1 MTRTGKTPKL
11 ITITILI
18 ILVACN
24 LRAPFTGAGA
34 LINTISG
41 ELSLSPGMSGLLTAI
56 PLLAFAAVSPLVV
69 PLAERAGAGRML
81 LASSAVLGAGVA
93 VRSLLGGIG
102 VFAGTVMIG
111 AAIAVG
117 NVLLPA
123 IVKSKYPQNI
133 EAMTSLYT
141 VVMQIVSAVSTAAS
155 VPLSIVFG
163 WRAALG
169 VWLVTAVF
177 AVAVCFVCRSLR
189 LSSAD
194 DGMSGIGG
202 AGGSEG
208 SSISLGGNEEKIG
221 ADGSKGKIG
230 ENSDNGRSIGSGG
243 MKPGGAGMV
252 KSDAGG
258 TGVKL
263 GRGNVKTGGGK
274 AGPIRPNAKAGGIYR
289 SKMTWWVT
297 FYMGIQSLMFYSF
310 IAWLSPMLQTKGYSD
325 VVSGCLLS
333 VYVIMGM
340 AGSAALPFIMKK
352 NADQS
357 VTGILLGALYLAGM
371 ICMLLAVYFA
381 ALIAGILLCGFCSG
395 TCVSF
400 SMALFGLHTPDGQS
414 ASRLSAVAQSAG
426 YLVASIGPVALGK
439 LFDLT
444 ASWIAPLSLLAVA
457 AVFLIVA
464 GRIVGREEIID
475 CR

>member
-1 MTRTGKTPKL
+1 MIRARKTPKL

-34 LINTISG
+34 LINTISC
-41 ELSLSPGMSGLLTAI
+41 EFSLSPGMSGLLTTI

-69 PLAERAGAGRML
+69 PLAERIGAGRL
-81 LASSAVLGAGVA
+81 LFASSLVLGAGVCI
-93 VRSLLGGIG
+93 RSLLGGIG
-102 VFAGTVMIG
+102 VFAGTVIIG

-123 IVKSKYPQNI
+123 IIKSKFPQKI
-133 EAMTSLYT
+133 EMMTSLYT

-155 VPLSIVFG
+155 VPLSIAFG
-163 WRAALG
+163 WKAALG
-169 VWLVTAVF
+169 IWLVTVACAAV
-177 AVAVCFVCRSLR
+177 VCFVCKSLR
-189 LSSAD
+189 LSRTYD
-194 DGMSGIGG
+194 D
-202 AGGSEG
+202 
-208 SSISLGGNEEKIG
+208 SLGEGERTGQNDN
-221 ADGSKGKIG
+221 AGS
-230 ENSDNGRSIGSGG
+230 
-243 MKPGGAGMV
+243 
-252 KSDAGG
+252 
-258 TGVKL
+258 
-263 GRGNVKTGGGK
+263 GK
-274 AGPIRPNAKAGGIYR
+274 AGTIRRNAAPGSIYR

-297 FYMGIQSLMFYSF
+297 LYMGVQSMMFYSF

-325 VVSGCLLS
+325 VVSGYLLS

-340 AGSAALPFIMKK
+340 AGSAMLPFIMKK
-352 NADQS
+352 NKDQS

-371 ICMLLAVYFA
+371 VCMLLAGYFA

-400 SMALFGLHTPDGQS
+400 SMALFGLHTSNGQS

-426 YLVASIGPVALGK
+426 YLVAAIGPVALGK

-444 ASWIAPLSLLAVA
+444 ASWIVPLSILVMA

-464 GRIVGREEIID
+464 GHVVGREEIID
-475 CR
+475 RL

>member
-1 MTRTGKTPKL
+1 MIRARKTPKL

-34 LINTISG
+34 LINTISC
-41 ELSLSPGMSGLLTAI
+41 EFSLSPGMSGLLTTI

-69 PLAERAGAGRML
+69 PLAERIGAGWL
-81 LASSAVLGAGVA
+81 LFASSLVLGAGVCI
-93 VRSLLGGIG
+93 RSLLGGIG
-102 VFAGTVMIG
+102 VFAGTVIIG

-123 IVKSKYPQNI
+123 IIKSKFPQKI
-133 EAMTSLYT
+133 EMMTSLYT

-155 VPLSIVFG
+155 VPLSIAFG
-163 WRAALG
+163 WKAALG
-169 VWLVTAVF
+169 IWLVTVACAAV
-177 AVAVCFVCRSLR
+177 VCFVCKSLR
-189 LSSAD
+189 LSRTY
-194 DGMSGIGG
+194 DG
-202 AGGSEG
+202 
-208 SSISLGGNEEKIG
+208 SLGEGERTGQNDN
-221 ADGSKGKIG
+221 AGS
-230 ENSDNGRSIGSGG
+230 
-243 MKPGGAGMV
+243 
-252 KSDAGG
+252 
-258 TGVKL
+258 
-263 GRGNVKTGGGK
+263 GK
-274 AGPIRPNAKAGGIYR
+274 AGTIRRNAAPGSIYR

-297 FYMGIQSLMFYSF
+297 LYMGVQSMMFYSF

-325 VVSGCLLS
+325 VVSGYLLS

-340 AGSAALPFIMKK
+340 AGSAMLPFIMKK
-352 NADQS
+352 NKDQS

-371 ICMLLAVYFA
+371 VCMLLAGYFA

-400 SMALFGLHTPDGQS
+400 SMALFGLHTSNGQS

-426 YLVASIGPVALGK
+426 YLVAAIGPVALGK

-444 ASWIAPLSLLAVA
+444 ASWIVPLSILVMA

-464 GRIVGREEIID
+464 GHVVGREEIID
-475 CR
+475 RL

>member
-1 MTRTGKTPKL
+1 MTRARKTPKL

-34 LINTISG
+34 LINTISC
-41 ELSLSPGMSGLLTAI
+41 EFSLSPGMSGLLTTI

-69 PLAERAGAGRML
+69 PLAERIGAGRL
-81 LASSAVLGAGVA
+81 LFASSLVLGAGVCI
-93 VRSLLGGIG
+93 RSLLGGIG
-102 VFAGTVMIG
+102 VFAGTVIIG

-123 IVKSKYPQNI
+123 IIKSKFPQKI
-133 EAMTSLYT
+133 EMMTSLYT

-155 VPLSIVFG
+155 VPLSIAFG
-163 WRAALG
+163 WKAALG
-169 VWLVTAVF
+169 IWLVTVACAAV
-177 AVAVCFVCRSLR
+177 VCFVCKSLR
-189 LSSAD
+189 LSRTYD
-194 DGMSGIGG
+194 DSLDE
-202 AGGSEG
+202 SERTG
-208 SSISLGGNEEKIG
+208 QN
-221 ADGSKGKIG
+221 
-230 ENSDNGRSIGSGG
+230 DNAGSG
-243 MKPGGAGMV
+243 KV
-252 KSDAGG
+252 G
-258 TGVKL
+258 TV
-263 GRGNVKTGGGK
+263 
-274 AGPIRPNAKAGGIYR
+274 RPNAAPGSIYR

-297 FYMGIQSLMFYSF
+297 LYMGVQSMMFYSF

-325 VVSGCLLS
+325 VVSGYLLS

-340 AGSAALPFIMKK
+340 AGSAMLPFIMKK
-352 NADQS
+352 NKDQS

-371 ICMLLAVYFA
+371 VCMLLAGYFA

-400 SMALFGLHTPDGQS
+400 SMALFGLHTSNGQS

-426 YLVASIGPVALGK
+426 YLVAAIGPVALGK

-444 ASWIAPLSLLAVA
+444 ASWIVPLSLLVMA

-464 GRIVGREEIID
+464 GHIVGREEIID
-475 CR
+475 RL

>member
-1 MTRTGKTPKL
+1 MIRARKTPKL

-34 LINTISG
+34 LINTISC
-41 ELSLSPGMSGLLTAI
+41 EFSLSPGMSGLLTTI

-69 PLAERAGAGRML
+69 PLAERIGAGRL
-81 LASSAVLGAGVA
+81 LFASSLVLGAGICI
-93 VRSLLGGIG
+93 RSLLGGIG
-102 VFAGTVMIG
+102 VFAGTVIIG

-123 IVKSKYPQNI
+123 IIKSKFPQKI
-133 EAMTSLYT
+133 EMMTSLYT

-155 VPLSIVFG
+155 VPLSIAFG
-163 WRAALG
+163 WKAALG
-169 VWLVTAVF
+169 IWLVTVACAAV
-177 AVAVCFVCRSLR
+177 VCFVCKSLR
-189 LSSAD
+189 LSRTYD
-194 DGMSGIGG
+194 D
-202 AGGSEG
+202 
-208 SSISLGGNEEKIG
+208 SLGEGERTGQNDN
-221 ADGSKGKIG
+221 AGS
-230 ENSDNGRSIGSGG
+230 
-243 MKPGGAGMV
+243 
-252 KSDAGG
+252 
-258 TGVKL
+258 
-263 GRGNVKTGGGK
+263 GK
-274 AGPIRPNAKAGGIYR
+274 AGTIRRNAAPGSIYR

-297 FYMGIQSLMFYSF
+297 LYMGVQSMMFYSF

-325 VVSGCLLS
+325 VVSGYLLS

-340 AGSAALPFIMKK
+340 AGSAMLPFIMKK
-352 NADQS
+352 NKDQS

-371 ICMLLAVYFA
+371 VCMLLAGYFA

-400 SMALFGLHTPDGQS
+400 SMALFGLHTSNGQS

-426 YLVASIGPVALGK
+426 YLVAAIGPVALGK

-444 ASWIAPLSLLAVA
+444 ASWIVPLSILVMA

-464 GRIVGREEIID
+464 GHVVGREEIID
-475 CR
+475 RL

>member
-1 MTRTGKTPKL
+1 MTRARKTPKL

-34 LINTISG
+34 LINTISC
-41 ELSLSPGMSGLLTAI
+41 EFSLSPGMSGLLTTI

-69 PLAERAGAGRML
+69 PLAERIGAGRL
-81 LASSAVLGAGVA
+81 LFASSLVLGAGVCI
-93 VRSLLGGIG
+93 RSLLGGIG
-102 VFAGTVMIG
+102 VFAGTVIIG

-123 IVKSKYPQNI
+123 IIKSKFPQKI
-133 EAMTSLYT
+133 EMMTSLYT

-155 VPLSIVFG
+155 VPLSIAFG
-163 WRAALG
+163 WKAALG
-169 VWLVTAVF
+169 IWLVTVACAAV
-177 AVAVCFVCRSLR
+177 VCFVCKSLR
-189 LSSAD
+189 LSRTY
-194 DGMSGIGG
+194 DG
-202 AGGSEG
+202 
-208 SSISLGGNEEKIG
+208 SLGE
-221 ADGSKGKIG
+221 G
-230 ENSDNGRSIGSGG
+230 ERTGQNDNAGSG
-243 MKPGGAGMV
+243 KV
-252 KSDAGG
+252 G
-258 TGVKL
+258 TV
-263 GRGNVKTGGGK
+263 
-274 AGPIRPNAKAGGIYR
+274 RPNAAPGSIYR

-297 FYMGIQSLMFYSF
+297 LYMGVQSMMFYSF

-325 VVSGCLLS
+325 VVSGYLLS

-340 AGSAALPFIMKK
+340 AGSAMLPFIMKK
-352 NADQS
+352 NKEQS

-371 ICMLLAVYFA
+371 VCMLLAGYFA

-400 SMALFGLHTPDGQS
+400 SMALFGLHTSNGQS

-426 YLVASIGPVALGK
+426 YLVAAIGPVALGK

-444 ASWIAPLSLLAVA
+444 ASWIVPLSLLVMA

-464 GRIVGREEIID
+464 GHIVGREEIID
-475 CR
+475 RL

>member
-1 MTRTGKTPKL
+1 MTRARKTPNL

-34 LINTISG
+34 LINTISC
-41 ELSLSPGMSGLLTAI
+41 EFSLSPGMSGLLTTI

-69 PLAERAGAGRML
+69 PLAERIGAGRL
-81 LASSAVLGAGVA
+81 LFASSLVLGAGVCI
-93 VRSLLGGIG
+93 RSLLGGIG
-102 VFAGTVMIG
+102 VFAGTVIIG

-123 IVKSKYPQNI
+123 IIKSKFPQKI
-133 EAMTSLYT
+133 EMMTSLYT

-155 VPLSIVFG
+155 VPLSIAFG
-163 WRAALG
+163 WKAALG
-169 VWLVTAVF
+169 VWLVTVACAAV
-177 AVAVCFVCRSLR
+177 VCFVCKSLR
-189 LSSAD
+189 LSRTYD
-194 DGMSGIGG
+194 DSLDE
-202 AGGSEG
+202 SERTG
-208 SSISLGGNEEKIG
+208 QN
-221 ADGSKGKIG
+221 
-230 ENSDNGRSIGSGG
+230 DNAGSGT
-243 MKPGGAGMV
+243 AGTV
-252 KSDAGG
+252 
-258 TGVKL
+258 
-263 GRGNVKTGGGK
+263 
-274 AGPIRPNAKAGGIYR
+274 RPNAAPGSIYR

-297 FYMGIQSLMFYSF
+297 LYMGVQSMMFYSF

-325 VVSGCLLS
+325 VVSGYLLS

-340 AGSAALPFIMKK
+340 AGSAMLPFIMKK
-352 NADQS
+352 NKDQS

-371 ICMLLAVYFA
+371 VCMLLAGYFA

-400 SMALFGLHTPDGQS
+400 SMALFGLHTSNGQS

-426 YLVASIGPVALGK
+426 YLVAAIGPVALGK

-444 ASWIAPLSLLAVA
+444 ASWIVPLSLLVMA

-464 GRIVGREEIID
+464 GHIVGREEIID
-475 CR
+475 RL

>member
-1 MTRTGKTPKL
+1 MIRARKTPKL

-34 LINTISG
+34 LINTISC
-41 ELSLSPGMSGLLTAI
+41 EFSLSPGMSGLLTTI

-69 PLAERAGAGRML
+69 PLAERIGAGWL
-81 LASSAVLGAGVA
+81 LFASSLVLGAGVCI
-93 VRSLLGGIG
+93 RSLLGGIG
-102 VFAGTVMIG
+102 VFAGTVIIG

-123 IVKSKYPQNI
+123 IIKSKFPQKI
-133 EAMTSLYT
+133 EMMTSLYT

-155 VPLSIVFG
+155 VPLSVAFG
-163 WRAALG
+163 WKAALG
-169 VWLVTAVF
+169 IWLVTVACAAV
-177 AVAVCFVCRSLR
+177 VCFVCKSLR
-189 LSSAD
+189 LSRTY
-194 DGMSGIGG
+194 DG
-202 AGGSEG
+202 
-208 SSISLGGNEEKIG
+208 SLGEGERTGQNDN
-221 ADGSKGKIG
+221 AGS
-230 ENSDNGRSIGSGG
+230 
-243 MKPGGAGMV
+243 
-252 KSDAGG
+252 
-258 TGVKL
+258 
-263 GRGNVKTGGGK
+263 GK
-274 AGPIRPNAKAGGIYR
+274 AGTIRRNAAPGSIYR

-297 FYMGIQSLMFYSF
+297 LYMGVQSMMFYSF

-325 VVSGCLLS
+325 VVSGYLLS

-340 AGSAALPFIMKK
+340 AGSAMLPFIMKK
-352 NADQS
+352 NKDQS

-371 ICMLLAVYFA
+371 VCMLLAGYFA

-400 SMALFGLHTPDGQS
+400 SMALFGLHTSNGQS

-426 YLVASIGPVALGK
+426 YLVAAIGPVALGK

-444 ASWIAPLSLLAVA
+444 ASWIVPLSILVMA

-464 GRIVGREEIID
+464 GHIVGREEIID
-475 CR
+475 RL

>member
-1 MTRTGKTPKL
+1 MIRARKTPKL

-34 LINTISG
+34 LINTISC
-41 ELSLSPGMSGLLTAI
+41 EFSLSPGMSGLLTTI

-69 PLAERAGAGRML
+69 PLAERIGAGRL
-81 LASSAVLGAGVA
+81 LFASSLVLGAGICI
-93 VRSLLGGIG
+93 RSLLGGIG
-102 VFAGTVMIG
+102 VFAGTVIIG

-123 IVKSKYPQNI
+123 IIKSKFPQKI
-133 EAMTSLYT
+133 EMMTSLYT

-155 VPLSIVFG
+155 VPLSIAFG
-163 WRAALG
+163 WKAALG
-169 VWLVTAVF
+169 VWLVTVACAAV
-177 AVAVCFVCRSLR
+177 VCFVCKSLR
-189 LSSAD
+189 LSRTYD
-194 DGMSGIGG
+194 D
-202 AGGSEG
+202 
-208 SSISLGGNEEKIG
+208 SLGEGERTGQNDN
-221 ADGSKGKIG
+221 AGS
-230 ENSDNGRSIGSGG
+230 
-243 MKPGGAGMV
+243 
-252 KSDAGG
+252 
-258 TGVKL
+258 
-263 GRGNVKTGGGK
+263 GK
-274 AGPIRPNAKAGGIYR
+274 AGTVRPNAASGSIYR

-297 FYMGIQSLMFYSF
+297 LYMGVQSMMFYSF

-325 VVSGCLLS
+325 VVSGYLLS

-340 AGSAALPFIMKK
+340 AGSAMLPFIMKK
-352 NADQS
+352 NKDQS

-371 ICMLLAVYFA
+371 VCMLLAGYFA

-400 SMALFGLHTPDGQS
+400 SMALFGLHTSNGQS

-426 YLVASIGPVALGK
+426 YLVAAIGPVALGK

-444 ASWIAPLSLLAVA
+444 ASWIVPLSILVMA

-464 GRIVGREEIID
+464 GHVVGREEIID
-475 CR
+475 RL

>member
-1 MTRTGKTPKL
+1 MTRARKTPKL

-34 LINTISG
+34 LINTISC
-41 ELSLSPGMSGLLTAI
+41 EFSLSPGMSGLLTTI

-69 PLAERAGAGRML
+69 PLAERIGAGRL
-81 LASSAVLGAGVA
+81 LFASSLVLGAGVCI
-93 VRSLLGGIG
+93 RSLLGGIG
-102 VFAGTVMIG
+102 VFAGTVIIG

-123 IVKSKYPQNI
+123 IIKSKFPQKI
-133 EAMTSLYT
+133 EMMTSLYT

-155 VPLSIVFG
+155 VPLSIAFG
-163 WRAALG
+163 WKAALG
-169 VWLVTAVF
+169 VWLVTVACAAV
-177 AVAVCFVCRSLR
+177 VCFVCKSLR
-189 LSSAD
+189 LSRTYD
-194 DGMSGIGG
+194 DSLDESERTGQNDN
-202 AGGSEG
+202 AGS
-208 SSISLGGNEEKIG
+208 
-221 ADGSKGKIG
+221 
-230 ENSDNGRSIGSGG
+230 
-243 MKPGGAGMV
+243 
-252 KSDAGG
+252 
-258 TGVKL
+258 
-263 GRGNVKTGGGK
+263 GK
-274 AGPIRPNAKAGGIYR
+274 AGTVRPNAAPGSIYR

-297 FYMGIQSLMFYSF
+297 LYMGVQSMMFYSF

-325 VVSGCLLS
+325 VVSGYLLS

-340 AGSAALPFIMKK
+340 AGSAMLPFIMKK
-352 NADQS
+352 NKDQS

-371 ICMLLAVYFA
+371 VCMLLAGYFA

-400 SMALFGLHTPDGQS
+400 SMALFGLHTSNGQS

-426 YLVASIGPVALGK
+426 YLVAAIGPVALGK

-444 ASWIAPLSLLAVA
+444 ASWIVPLSLLVMA

-464 GRIVGREEIID
+464 GHIVGREEIID
-475 CR
+475 RL

>member
-1 MTRTGKTPKL
+1 MIRARKTPKL

-34 LINTISG
+34 LINTISC
-41 ELSLSPGMSGLLTAI
+41 EFSLSPGMSGLLTTI

-69 PLAERAGAGRML
+69 PLAERIGAGRL
-81 LASSAVLGAGVA
+81 LFASSLVLGAGICI
-93 VRSLLGGIG
+93 RSLLGGIG
-102 VFAGTVMIG
+102 VFAGTVIIG

-123 IVKSKYPQNI
+123 IIKSKFPQKI
-133 EAMTSLYT
+133 EMMTSLYT

-155 VPLSIVFG
+155 VPLSIAFG
-163 WRAALG
+163 WKAALG
-169 VWLVTAVF
+169 VWLVTVACAAV
-177 AVAVCFVCRSLR
+177 VCFVCKSLR
-189 LSSAD
+189 LSRTYD
-194 DGMSGIGG
+194 D
-202 AGGSEG
+202 
-208 SSISLGGNEEKIG
+208 SLGEGERTGQNDN
-221 ADGSKGKIG
+221 AGS
-230 ENSDNGRSIGSGG
+230 
-243 MKPGGAGMV
+243 
-252 KSDAGG
+252 
-258 TGVKL
+258 
-263 GRGNVKTGGGK
+263 GK
-274 AGPIRPNAKAGGIYR
+274 AGTVRPNAASGSIYR
-289 SKMTWWVT
+289 SKMTWWAT
-297 FYMGIQSLMFYSF
+297 LYMGVQSMMFYSF

-325 VVSGCLLS
+325 VVSGYLLS

-340 AGSAALPFIMKK
+340 AGSAMLPFIMKK
-352 NADQS
+352 NKDQS

-371 ICMLLAVYFA
+371 VCMLLAGYFA

-400 SMALFGLHTPDGQS
+400 SMALFGLHTSNGQS

-426 YLVASIGPVALGK
+426 YLVAAIGPVALGK

-444 ASWIAPLSLLAVA
+444 ASWIVPLSILVMA

-464 GRIVGREEIID
+464 GHVVGREEIID
-475 CR
+475 RL

>member
-1 MTRTGKTPKL
+1 MIRARKTPKL

-34 LINTISG
+34 LINTISC
-41 ELSLSPGMSGLLTAI
+41 EFSLSPGMSGLLTTI

-69 PLAERAGAGRML
+69 PLAERIGAGRL
-81 LASSAVLGAGVA
+81 LFASSLVLGAGVCI
-93 VRSLLGGIG
+93 RSLLGGIG
-102 VFAGTVMIG
+102 VFAGTVIIG

-123 IVKSKYPQNI
+123 IIKSKFPQKI
-133 EAMTSLYT
+133 EMMTSLYT

-155 VPLSIVFG
+155 VPLSIAFG
-163 WRAALG
+163 WKAALG
-169 VWLVTAVF
+169 VWLVTVACAAV
-177 AVAVCFVCRSLR
+177 VCFVCKSLR
-189 LSSAD
+189 LSRTYD
-194 DGMSGIGG
+194 D
-202 AGGSEG
+202 
-208 SSISLGGNEEKIG
+208 SLGEGERTGQNDN
-221 ADGSKGKIG
+221 AGS
-230 ENSDNGRSIGSGG
+230 
-243 MKPGGAGMV
+243 
-252 KSDAGG
+252 
-258 TGVKL
+258 
-263 GRGNVKTGGGK
+263 GK
-274 AGPIRPNAKAGGIYR
+274 AGTIRRNAAPGSIYR

-297 FYMGIQSLMFYSF
+297 LYMGVQSMMFYSF

-325 VVSGCLLS
+325 VVSGYLLS

-340 AGSAALPFIMKK
+340 AGSAMLPFIMKK
-352 NADQS
+352 NKDQS

-371 ICMLLAVYFA
+371 VCMLLAGYFA

-400 SMALFGLHTPDGQS
+400 SMALFGLHTSNGQS

-426 YLVASIGPVALGK
+426 YLVAAIGPVALGK

-444 ASWIAPLSLLAVA
+444 ASWIVPLSILVMA

-464 GRIVGREEIID
+464 GHVVGREEIID
-475 CR
+475 RL

>member
-1 MTRTGKTPKL
+1 MTRARKTPKL

-34 LINTISG
+34 LINTISC
-41 ELSLSPGMSGLLTAI
+41 EFSLSPGMSGLLTTI

-69 PLAERAGAGRML
+69 PLAERIGAGRL
-81 LASSAVLGAGVA
+81 LFASSLVLGAGVCI
-93 VRSLLGGIG
+93 RSLLGGIG
-102 VFAGTVMIG
+102 VFAGTVIIG

-123 IVKSKYPQNI
+123 IIKSKFPQKI
-133 EAMTSLYT
+133 EMMTSLYT

-155 VPLSIVFG
+155 VPLSIAFG
-163 WRAALG
+163 WKAALG
-169 VWLVTAVF
+169 VWLVTVACAAV
-177 AVAVCFVCRSLR
+177 VCFVCKSLR
-189 LSSAD
+189 LSRTYD
-194 DGMSGIGG
+194 DSLDESERTGQNDN
-202 AGGSEG
+202 AGS
-208 SSISLGGNEEKIG
+208 
-221 ADGSKGKIG
+221 
-230 ENSDNGRSIGSGG
+230 
-243 MKPGGAGMV
+243 
-252 KSDAGG
+252 
-258 TGVKL
+258 
-263 GRGNVKTGGGK
+263 GK
-274 AGPIRPNAKAGGIYR
+274 AGTVRPSTAPGSIYR

-297 FYMGIQSLMFYSF
+297 LYMGVQSMMFYSF

-325 VVSGCLLS
+325 VVSGYLLS

-340 AGSAALPFIMKK
+340 AGSAMLPFIMKK
-352 NADQS
+352 NKEQS

-371 ICMLLAVYFA
+371 VCMLLAGYFA

-400 SMALFGLHTPDGQS
+400 SMALFGLHTSNGQS

-426 YLVASIGPVALGK
+426 YLVAAIGPVALGK

-444 ASWIAPLSLLAVA
+444 ASWIVPLSLLVMA

-464 GRIVGREEIID
+464 GHIVGREEIID
-475 CR
+475 RL

>member
-1 MTRTGKTPKL
+1 MTRARKTPKL

-34 LINTISG
+34 LINTISC
-41 ELSLSPGMSGLLTAI
+41 EFSLSPGMSGLLTTI

-69 PLAERAGAGRML
+69 PLAERIGAGRL
-81 LASSAVLGAGVA
+81 LFASSLVLGAGVCI
-93 VRSLLGGIG
+93 RSLLGGIG
-102 VFAGTVMIG
+102 VFAGTVIIG

-123 IVKSKYPQNI
+123 IIKSKFPQKI
-133 EAMTSLYT
+133 EMMTSLYT

-155 VPLSIVFG
+155 VPLSIAFG
-163 WRAALG
+163 WKAALG
-169 VWLVTAVF
+169 IWLVTVACAAV
-177 AVAVCFVCRSLR
+177 VCFVCKSLR
-189 LSSAD
+189 LSRTY
-194 DGMSGIGG
+194 DG
-202 AGGSEG
+202 
-208 SSISLGGNEEKIG
+208 SLGEGERTGQNDN
-221 ADGSKGKIG
+221 AGS
-230 ENSDNGRSIGSGG
+230 
-243 MKPGGAGMV
+243 
-252 KSDAGG
+252 
-258 TGVKL
+258 
-263 GRGNVKTGGGK
+263 GK
-274 AGPIRPNAKAGGIYR
+274 AGTIRRNAAPGSIYR

-297 FYMGIQSLMFYSF
+297 LYMGVQSMMFYSF

-325 VVSGCLLS
+325 VVSGYLLS

-340 AGSAALPFIMKK
+340 AGSAMLPFIMKK
-352 NADQS
+352 NKDQS

-371 ICMLLAVYFA
+371 VCMLLAGYFA

-400 SMALFGLHTPDGQS
+400 SMALFGLHTSNGQS

-426 YLVASIGPVALGK
+426 YLVAAIGPVALGK

-444 ASWIAPLSLLAVA
+444 ASWIVPLSILVMA

-464 GRIVGREEIID
+464 GHVVGREEIID
-475 CR
+475 RL